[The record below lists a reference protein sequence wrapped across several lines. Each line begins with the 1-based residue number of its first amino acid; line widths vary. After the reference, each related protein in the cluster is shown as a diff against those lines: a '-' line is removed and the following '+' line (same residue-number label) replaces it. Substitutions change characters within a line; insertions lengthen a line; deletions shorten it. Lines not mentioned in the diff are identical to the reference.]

1 MPQLQI
7 HGSQDVVEEKLRT
20 LLEDGA
26 NTFMGLKW
34 LRPELPDFF
43 DEKKFLDGQR
53 MFHNNVFTMMI
64 AKLCGL
70 LSLFAVPSIKNVLA
84 FTKQSGTPCASFHRY
99 VSTILHTWAWYG
111 KRPEIERQF
120 LDSLKIV
127 RKKHCVAFRRS
138 CEAGLSRVTQL
149 DMALAQFGFMG
160 FTLLAGDY
168 LGVNNSSEELEGLI
182 HFWRVVGSML
192 GMEDK
197 FIQPVLGK
205 RRGDPRPL
213 QTRPGRRVPAV
224 SCQREQRFQR
234 DEPHPD
240 ERPVAD
246 DPVHGPGRVHRVHPD
261 IGVRQRHQQ
270 QSLVEDRHVA
280 PVPLRQIRPASSDDG
295 AQVPAADHALVVLVL
310 QGVLQRSDAVDH
322 VPDRK
327 PAVPGVLDLRHQE
340 FLREHLQVP
349 SDLNWPLRDASY
361 PVIFYGNALR
371 FSSYV
376 RRVNARNARA
386 NTPVHSGVPNRRDCR
401 AKRKGKKERENCS
414 VDTVI

>member
-197 FIQPVLGK
+197 YNLCSGSVEETRALCRRVLDDVFLPSLANENKDFNEMSRTLMKGLWPMTPYMDPDAFIAFTLTLASASATNNNHSLKIDTSHLSRYGRFVLH
-205 RRGDPRPL
+205 L
-213 QTRPGRRVPAV
+213 QTM
-224 SCQREQRFQR
+224 
-234 DEPHPD
+234 
-240 ERPVAD
+240 
-246 DPVHGPGRVHRVHPD
+246 VHKYLLPTTHWW
-261 IGVRQRHQQ
+261 
-270 QSLVEDRHVA
+270 
-280 PVPLRQIRPASSDDG
+280 SSFFRAYFNG
-295 AQVPAADHALVVLVL
+295 QMRLTMYLIENLP
-310 QGVLQRSDAVDH
+310 
-322 VPDRK
+322 
-327 PAVPGVLDLRHQE
+327 
-340 FLREHLQVP
+340 FLAF
-349 SDLNWPLRDASY
+349 WT
-361 PVIFYGNALR
+361 YGIKN
-371 FSSYV
+371 SYV
-376 RRVNARNARA
+376 NIFKYRV
-386 NTPVHSGVPNRRDCR
+386 
-401 AKRKGKKERENCS
+401 
-414 VDTVI
+414 I